1 MFIYHHIKLYLLLF
15 LAGCLEF
22 NVYLV
27 EQDVPGLQV
36 YLQLYLLLVTSWQY
50 VAVHSFYDI
59 LRGLLYLLLLRWV
72 TCYQWYNFWPRD
84 HSSSIA
90 GKHFIW
96 PIVCSPPPP
105 LPHFTKNKVH
115 CHFEIP
121 LHTLFEHCG
130 GSVSDYCLLVICVN
144 CFASTLHSFE
154 LLWGWT
160 CSTIKS
166 GHEQAP

>member
-1 MFIYHHIKLYLLLF
+1 MCIWWSRMFLDSRCTYSCIYCWLHHDSMWLCTPSTIFWRGYFTCYCYGELHVIS
-15 LAGCLEF
+15 GI
-22 NVYLV
+22 
-27 EQDVPGLQV
+27 
-36 YLQLYLLLVTSWQY
+36 TS
-50 VAVHSFYDI
+50 DPETT
-59 LRGLLYLLLLRWV
+59 LLLLLENIL
-72 TCYQWYNFWPRD
+72 YGLLFAHP
-84 HSSSIA
+84 
-90 GKHFIW
+90 
-96 PIVCSPPPP
+96 PPPPPP

>member
-1 MFIYHHIKLYLLLF
+1 MCIWWSRMFLDSRCTYSCIYCWLHHDSMWLCTPSTIFWRGYFTCYCYGELHVIS
-15 LAGCLEF
+15 GI
-22 NVYLV
+22 
-27 EQDVPGLQV
+27 
-36 YLQLYLLLVTSWQY
+36 TS
-50 VAVHSFYDI
+50 DPETT
-59 LRGLLYLLLLRWV
+59 LLLLLENIL
-72 TCYQWYNFWPRD
+72 YGLLFAHP
-84 HSSSIA
+84 
-90 GKHFIW
+90 
-96 PIVCSPPPP
+96 PLPPPP

>member
-1 MFIYHHIKLYLLLF
+1 MCIWWSRMFLDSRCTYSCIYCWLHHDSMWLCTPSKIFWRGYFTCYCYGELHVIS
-15 LAGCLEF
+15 GI
-22 NVYLV
+22 
-27 EQDVPGLQV
+27 
-36 YLQLYLLLVTSWQY
+36 TS
-50 VAVHSFYDI
+50 DPETT
-59 LRGLLYLLLLRWV
+59 LLLLLENIL
-72 TCYQWYNFWPRD
+72 YGLLFAHPPP
-84 HSSSIA
+84 S
-90 GKHFIW
+90 
-96 PIVCSPPPP
+96 PPP